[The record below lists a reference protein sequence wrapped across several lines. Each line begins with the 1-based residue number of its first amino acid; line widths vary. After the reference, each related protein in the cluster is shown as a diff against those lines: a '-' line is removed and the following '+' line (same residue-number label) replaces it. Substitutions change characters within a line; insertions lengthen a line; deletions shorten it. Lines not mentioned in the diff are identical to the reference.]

1 MTTPVLDTAF
11 VEQALGP
18 ALLRSRSAAGRPEAR
33 FRRAVIDSR
42 RIEPAEPTDD
52 GGRGDLFVALPG
64 EHHDGHAFATD
75 AVARGARGLLLGRAP
90 ADDVAAAGTVVFV
103 ARDPLAALQRLAAA
117 WRAALPAT
125 EVVAVTGN
133 VGKTTTK
140 LIAAAVLA
148 RRYRVRATELNYN
161 NAIGVPLCLLE
172 LEPSTE
178 RAVIEHGM
186 YTTGEIAL
194 LCEWTRPRI
203 GVVLNVGPVHLER
216 AGSLE
221 AIARAKREL
230 VEALPP
236 GGHALLNSD
245 DPAVAAMAGHS
256 AARVWRFGT
265 DEDADV
271 RGADLEG
278 LGARGFAF
286 TLHAAG
292 EQRRLR
298 VPLPGTHLFT
308 NVLAAAAVGL
318 ADDVPFGDVCDA
330 LEALDVPLRLSVRAL
345 PGGITLLDDT
355 YNASPAATL
364 AALDLLAELPGRRL
378 ALLGDM
384 LELGELAGPLHA
396 AVGRRAAEVVD
407 ALFTVGDLARGI
419 AAAASDAGLDSARH
433 LASKDEAARALLTAL
448 RPDDSLLVK
457 GSRALALETVVARL
471 EAELACAG
479 GAAPR

>member
-1 MTTPVLDTAF
+1 MTTLVLDTAF
-11 VEQALGP
+11 VEQALGSSLRARSGP
-18 ALLRSRSAAGRPEAR
+18 AAQ

-42 RIEPAEPTDD
+42 RVERVA
-52 GGRGDLFVALPG
+52 RGDLFVALPG
-64 EHHDGHAFATD
+64 EHHNGHAFAAE
-75 AVARGARGLLLGRAP
+75 AVAHGASGLLLGRAP
-90 ADDVAAAGTVVFV
+90 SDDDAAAGAAVFV
-103 ARDPLAALQRLAAA
+103 VDDPLAALQRLAAA

-125 EVVAVTGN
+125 EVVGVTGN

-148 RRYRVRATELNYN
+148 RRYRVQASELNYN
-161 NAIGVPLCLLE
+161 NEIGVPLCLLE
-172 LEPSTE
+172 LQPETE

-194 LCEWTRPRI
+194 LCEWTRPRV

-221 AIARAKREL
+221 TIARAKREL

-236 GGHALLNSD
+236 EGHALLHVD
-245 DPAVAAMAGHS
+245 DPAVAAMAGHT

-265 DEDADV
+265 GEDADV
-271 RGADLEG
+271 RGADLEA
-278 LGARGFAF
+278 LGADGFAF
-286 TLHAAG
+286 TMHAAG
-292 EQRRLR
+292 EQRRVR
-298 VPLPGTHLFT
+298 VPLPGAHLLA

-318 ADDVPFGDVCDA
+318 ADELPFGDVCDA

-345 PGGITLLDDT
+345 PGGITLLGDS

-384 LELGELAGPLHA
+384 LELGDLAGPSHA
-396 AVGRRAAEVVD
+396 EVGRRATEVVD

-419 AAAASDAGLDSARH
+419 AEAASDAGLEAVAH
-433 LASKDEAARALLTAL
+433 LPSKDAALGALLGAL
-448 RPDDSLLVK
+448 QPGDVLLVK
-457 GSRALALETVVARL
+457 GSRALALETVVERL
-471 EAELACAG
+471 EAGLTCGAG
-479 GAAPR
+479 EARR

>member
-11 VEQALGP
+11 VEQALGSALRARSGP
-18 ALLRSRSAAGRPEAR
+18 AAH

-42 RIEPAEPTDD
+42 RIEGSEHERRGA
-52 GGRGDLFVALPG
+52 RGDLFVALPG
-64 EHHDGHAFATD
+64 GHHDGHAFAAE
-75 AVARGARGLLLGRAP
+75 AVARGASGLLLGRAP
-90 ADDVAAAGTVVFV
+90 ADERAVAGAAVFV
-103 ARDPLAALQRLAAA
+103 VDDPLAALQRLAAA

-161 NAIGVPLCLLE
+161 NEIGVPLCLLE
-172 LEPSTE
+172 LEPETE

-186 YTTGEIAL
+186 YSTGEIAL
-194 LCEWTRPRI
+194 LCKWTRPRV

-236 GGHALLNSD
+236 EGHALLNVD
-245 DPAVAAMAGHS
+245 DPAVAAMAGHTV
-256 AARVWRFGT
+256 ARVWRFGT
-265 DEDADV
+265 GEDVDV
-271 RGADLEG
+271 RGADLEA
-278 LGARGFAF
+278 LGAAGFAF

-292 EQRRLR
+292 ERRRVR
-298 VPLPGTHLFT
+298 VPLPGAHLLP

-318 ADDVPFGDVCDA
+318 ADAVPFGDVCDA

-364 AALDLLAELPGRRL
+364 AALELLAELPGRRL

-384 LELGELAGPLHA
+384 LELGDLAGTSHA

-419 AAAASDAGLDSARH
+419 ADAAADAGLEAVAQ
-433 LASKDEAARALLTAL
+433 LPTKDAAAGALLGAL
-448 RPDDSLLVK
+448 RPGDALLVK
-457 GSRALALETVVARL
+457 GSRALALETVVERL
-471 EAELACAG
+471 EAGLACVAG
-479 GAAPR
+479 EAGR